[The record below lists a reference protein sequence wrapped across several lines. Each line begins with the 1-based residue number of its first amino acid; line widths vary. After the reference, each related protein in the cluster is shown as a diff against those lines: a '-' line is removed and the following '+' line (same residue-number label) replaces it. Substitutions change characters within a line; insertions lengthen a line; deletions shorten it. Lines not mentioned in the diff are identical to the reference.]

1 MNSKKII
8 VFDYDTL
15 FEILDEIK
23 EKLNFDVTKIDTK
36 NINQVK
42 DDSNGDFLL
51 VSRLPVSNF
60 KNNLVIKDEPFK
72 IEKLIEQINLKFLKI
87 NLLLNLILRLVFT
100 N

>member
-60 KNNLVIKDEPFK
+60 KPHRKEI
-72 IEKLIEQINLKFLKI
+72 
-87 NLLLNLILRLVFT
+87 RRT
-100 N
+100 